1 MNKSLRCW
9 LYLANNSNVGLTVR
23 KRDAIQFETLRVSF
37 IIEESRAKYQTLG
50 KITLWEEKQQE
61 REPIG
66 VLSEEQCE
74 EYFQGGSCGLVFN
87 LSNSQCTPL

>member
-1 MNKSLRCW
+1 M
-9 LYLANNSNVGLTVR
+9 GLTVR

-50 KITLWEEKQQE
+50 KITLWEKKQQE

-74 EYFQGGSCGLVFN
+74 EYFQGVGVVVWFL
-87 LSNSQCTPL
+87 T